1 MDILRGELIIEIQ
14 TANFSGIA
22 RKMRD
27 LVARHRVRLVYPIA
41 RDLWIVKLPENERG
55 RPSRRKSPKHP
66 KVVDV
71 FEELVSFPELIT
83 HENFQIDVV
92 VTEEEELR
100 TLGRSRRWRRQGWAT
115 VERRL
120 LEVCETVS
128 LQNAADFMGLIPAD
142 LPEEFLTSDIANA
155 VGRPR
160 QLAQKIAYCL
170 RNCGLIRQVGSE
182 GNSIIY
188 SRVAG

>member
-1 MDILRGELIIEIQ
+1 
-14 TANFSGIA
+14 
-22 RKMRD
+22 MRD
-27 LVARHRVRLVYPIA
+27 LVPRHKVRLVYPIA
-41 RDLWIVKLPENERG
+41 RNLWIVKLPENDG
-55 RPSRRKSPKHP
+55 GSPSRRKSPKHP

-71 FEELVSFPELIT
+71 FEGLVSFPELIT
-83 HENFQIDVV
+83 QENFQIDVV

-100 TLGRSRRWRRQGWAT
+100 SYDRRKRWRRHGWAT

-120 LEVCETVS
+120 LEVFETVS
-128 LQNAADFMGLIPAD
+128 LQSAADFMALIPAD
-142 LPEEFLTSDIANA
+142 LPAEFRTSDIANA

-160 QLAQKIAYCL
+160 QLAQKMAYCL

-182 GNSIIY
+182 GNSITY